1 MISGGGGKV
10 YKGKNPWTNGW
21 LQVTVQRSSVVKVD
35 AERNLLLVKG
45 GIPGA
50 KVAWLWFATRLNLL
64 NNHLSKGGLCNAY
77 SSNI

>member
-1 MISGGGGKV
+1 MLGQKQMGG
-10 YKGKNPWTNGW
+10 YR
-21 LQVTVQRSSVVKVD
+21 VTVQRLSVVKVD
-35 AERNLLLVKG
+35 AERNFYWLKVVSQAL
-45 GIPGA
+45 